1 MKINRFT
8 RLSSRRQVHERTP
21 PMKLRDVMTPRPQT
35 LGPNATIQEAAR
47 VMRDSDTGIVPIVDQ
62 GKPIGII
69 TDRDIVVR
77 AVAEG
82 PGALGRP
89 VRDLAST
96 DLVTASPELSTRD
109 AVRLMGEHQV
119 RRLLVCEDDVLVGVA
134 SIGDIAVKEGKDK
147 RVGDTLETI
156 SQGVKEEE

>member
-1 MKINRFT
+1 
-8 RLSSRRQVHERTP
+8 
-21 PMKLRDVMTPRPQT
+21 MKLRDVMTPRPQT
-35 LGPNATIQEAAR
+35 LAPTATIQEAAR
-47 VMRDSDTGIVPIVDQ
+47 VMRDTDTGVVPIVDG

-82 PGALGRP
+82 GEALGRP

-119 RRLLVCEDDVLVGVA
+119 RRLLVCEGDMLIGVA

-156 SQGVKEEE
+156 SQGVKDEE